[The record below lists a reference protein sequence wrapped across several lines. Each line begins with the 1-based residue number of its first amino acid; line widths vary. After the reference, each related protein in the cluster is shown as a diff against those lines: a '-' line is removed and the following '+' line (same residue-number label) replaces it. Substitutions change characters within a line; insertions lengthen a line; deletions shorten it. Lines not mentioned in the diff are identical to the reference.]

1 MGGPSPRNLAGMDAY
16 RRLRSREAYRNR
28 WISVE
33 VHEIVHPSGVAGEH
47 VAIVTPAA
55 SAVVVLDGEELVFA
69 RQPRF
74 AAQKTTVEIV
84 KGGAEAGESALACAR
99 RELREELGL
108 QGGIWES
115 LGEVYELPSIVAHP
129 VALFV
134 ARDLSACSGA
144 QEDVESISPVRMS
157 RAAAFD
163 RALRGDISDAVT
175 LAALLRFG
183 LRSGALLLS

>member
-1 MGGPSPRNLAGMDAY
+1 MSGPSPRNLRLMDAY

-28 WISVE
+28 WVSVE

-55 SAVVVLDGEELVFA
+55 SAVVVVEGGELIFA

-74 AAQKTTVEIV
+74 AAQTTVTEIV
-84 KGGAEAGESALACAR
+84 KGGAGVGESPLACAQ

-108 QGGIWES
+108 RADVWEP

-157 RAAAFD
+157 LAEAFD
-163 RALRGDISDAVT
+163 RALRGEVCDAVT